1 MSDINEA
8 IRRELFDQFQM
19 VLSGRP
25 AVEGLA
31 AATDLTGALTAFLC
45 DTPEQ
50 AETVLRSLTDDMIRD
65 VRANWAESREQR
77 AGAYV
82 AFNGYRRPSV

>member
-1 MSDINEA
+1 MADVDEA
-8 IRRELFDQFQM
+8 VRQELFDQFQM
-19 VLSGRP
+19 VLAGRP

-45 DTPEQ
+45 DTPDE

-82 AFNGYRRPSV
+82 AFNTHGRPSA